1 MRYYTIQEDSILI
14 ADNESSLTRFYNNV
28 YELPEDYEVGKY
40 IIGEEEREIEVVD
53 PETGETHIE
62 IVKVK
67 VLVLNPNW
75 EQEQAEKE
83 AQRIAQLHLTR
94 GDVFRGLLMAR
105 QVTRAQIRALIE
117 QMPDET
123 PEQQI
128 AKEYALIDFDE
139 SLDFYRGVA
148 LIETL
153 GLQLGI
159 SSEAMTQFFET
170 NDWHYLIPDTREV
183 Q

>member
-1 MRYYTIQEDSILI
+1 MFIAKDGDLIILAKETREELEQALQLMNYTSIEETDVEYQLYEGQYLTPEQI
-14 ADNESSLTRFYNNV
+14 AQ
-28 YELPEDYEVGKY
+28 K
-40 IIGEEEREIEVVD
+40 
-53 PETGETHIE
+53 
-62 IVKVK
+62 
-67 VLVLNPNW
+67 
-75 EQEQAEKE
+75 EQE
-83 AQRIAQLHLTR
+83 RIAQLHLTR

-153 GLQLGI
+153 GQQLGI

-170 NDWHYLIPDTREV
+170 NDWHYLIPDTRLEV
-183 Q
+183 EE